1 MATSNGEITAPVS
14 IRDVQVT
21 LGDGS
26 NDLGALCQSTRI
38 NRWARYKPVKLAKI
52 STIDQLDSNNQ
63 WKNTATW
70 WKATAGNCGISYNT
84 FSSVANV
91 KTAIDNQ
98 ALVWNYDP
106 PMGGA
111 SQPFRLTDFNQY
123 IHKAIPPVWGLYAQT
138 AILQAG
144 YTMEVGIAAG
154 VSGDENITFGD
165 MPALADYYFTVAFY
179 NSAGTS
185 LLLLYSSP
193 VKIGQMTTST
203 DLTFEIPYDAY
214 NGIFSN
220 GGTYHMY
227 GFLSTYR
234 YTGQTS
240 AVSGTYIPL
249 PYEDKAYGAPYI
261 ETTAKTSNVMVSLEA
276 STISGIQGNRVVNWA
291 AYVYHVTGGISGATI
306 QLIYASTGAVVTTNG
321 TPQTRTINVTND
333 IPSTNPHYKSDI
345 GSSVQKMARSGATTA
360 FIMPDTDVENY
371 LVEFISTAISGRVSI
386 AHDITT

>member
-38 NRWARYKPVKLAKI
+38 NRWARYKPVKLAQI

-70 WKATAGNCGISYNT
+70 WKATAGNCGIAYNT

-106 PMGGA
+106 PTGGA

-144 YTMEVGIAAG
+144 YTMEVGVAAG

-220 GGTYHMY
+220 GRTYHMY

-276 STISGIQGNRVVNWA
+276 STISGIQGNRVVKWA
-291 AYVYHVTGGISGATI
+291 AYVYNVTGGISGATI

-333 IPSTNPHYKSDI
+333 IPSTDPHYKSDI

-371 LVEFISTAISGRVSI
+371 LVEFISTAISGRVPI

>member
-26 NDLGALCQSTRI
+26 NDLGTLCQSTHI
-38 NRWARYKPVKLAKI
+38 NRWARYKPVKLAQI
-52 STIDQLDSNNQ
+52 STIDQLDSNNE

-70 WKATAGNCGISYNT
+70 WKATAGNCGIAYNT

-106 PMGGA
+106 PTGGA

-144 YTMEVGIAAG
+144 YTMEVGVAAG

-165 MPALADYYFTVAFY
+165 IPALADYYFTVAFY

-185 LLLLYSSP
+185 LLLLYSSS

-276 STISGIQGNRVVNWA
+276 STVSGIQGNRVVNWA
-291 AYVYHVTGGISGATI
+291 AYVYNVTGGISGATI

-321 TPQTRTINVTND
+321 TPQTRTINVTNN
-333 IPSTNPHYKSDI
+333 IPSTDPHYKSDI
-345 GSSVQKMARSGATTA
+345 SSNAQKMAQSGATTA

-371 LVEFISTAISGRVSI
+371 LVEFISTAISGRVPIS
-386 AHDITT
+386 HDITT

>member
-38 NRWARYKPVKLAKI
+38 NRWARYKPVKLAQI

-70 WKATAGNCGISYNT
+70 WKATAGNCGIAYNT

-106 PMGGA
+106 PTGGA

-144 YTMEVGIAAG
+144 YTMEVGVAAG

-220 GGTYHMY
+220 GRTYHMY

-276 STISGIQGNRVVNWA
+276 STISGIQGNRVVKWA
-291 AYVYHVTGGISGATI
+291 AYVYNVTGGISGATI

-321 TPQTRTINVTND
+321 TQQTRTINVTND
-333 IPSTNPHYKSDI
+333 IPSTDPHYKSDI
-345 GSSVQKMARSGATTA
+345 GSSAQKMARSGATTA

-371 LVEFISTAISGRVSI
+371 LVEFISTAISGRVPI

>member
-1 MATSNGEITAPVS
+1 
-14 IRDVQVT
+14 
-21 LGDGS
+21 
-26 NDLGALCQSTRI
+26 
-38 NRWARYKPVKLAKI
+38 
-52 STIDQLDSNNQ
+52 
-63 WKNTATW
+63 
-70 WKATAGNCGISYNT
+70 
-84 FSSVANV
+84 V

-106 PMGGA
+106 PTGGA

-123 IHKAIPPVWGLYAQT
+123 VHKAIPPVWGLYAQT

-144 YTMEVGIAAG
+144 YTMEVGVAAG

-220 GGTYHMY
+220 GGTYRMY
-227 GFLSTYR
+227 AFLSTYR

-291 AYVYHVTGGISGATI
+291 AYVYNVTGGISGATI

-333 IPSTNPHYKSDI
+333 IPSTDPHYKSDI
-345 GSSVQKMARSGATTA
+345 GSSAQKMAKSGATTA
-360 FIMPDTDVENY
+360 FIMPDTNVENY
-371 LVEFISTAISGRVSI
+371 LVEFISTAISGRVPI